1 MQLIRR
7 LILIS
12 VLFSPL
18 LMISQS
24 DSSDNNRG
32 YDQVEI
38 ERLNT
43 SKSFDYSRDIP
54 PPKNYLIDFING
66 IARAIIWLFSN
77 IIGYVI
83 VIGLVALLIW
93 IILKNTTFGRSAPR
107 DKKDID
113 PLIQIRSGEQL
124 ANEDFDALIQNALA
138 VGDFRAAIRYSFLKA
153 LKVLQVAKQIDWQIE
168 KTNYDYLWEMPEQQQ
183 GDFRSVLRVYE
194 YVWYGEFDASERAFN
209 HLSAGVESIKKR
221 ANE

>member
-18 LMISQS
+18 LIISQS

-66 IARAIIWLFSN
+66 IAKAIIWLFSN

-153 LKVLQVAKQIDWQIE
+153 LKV
-168 KTNYDYLWEMPEQQQ
+168 
-183 GDFRSVLRVYE
+183 
-194 YVWYGEFDASERAFN
+194 
-209 HLSAGVESIKKR
+209 
-221 ANE
+221 

>member
-1 MQLIRR
+1 MPLIRR
-7 LILIS
+7 IVLISALFFPLLILC
-12 VLFSPL
+12 
-18 LMISQS
+18 QS
-24 DSSDNNRG
+24 DDEVGKRG
-32 YDQVEI
+32 YDQTEI
-38 ERLNT
+38 ERLNA
-43 SKSFDYSRDIP
+43 SKNFDYAREIP
-54 PPKNYLIDFING
+54 PPKNYLAQLINS

-93 IILKNTTFGRSAPR
+93 IILKNTTFGRSAPW

-124 ANEDFDALIQNALA
+124 ANEDFDTLIQNALA

-168 KTNYDYLWEMPEQQQ
+168 KTNYDYLLEMPEQQQ